1 MRSLASM
8 ALASCL
14 SAQAQ
19 VNFPFADSAAT
30 WVQYFEQMVTPP
42 PFPQFDVQG
51 LSNICIN
58 GPDTVIAGTTY
69 RKVEQCNAVYIGA
82 LRQDPGQVFF
92 VPADSSQAYLLYDFS
107 LTIGDTAHDV
117 YVDDGLAFSGAS
129 AFPSLVDYV
138 VDQVGEVAGRKWL
151 RLRQP
156 WGGPEQVWI
165 EGFGS
170 PYGLFSQQDPINV
183 SGYWYGIACM
193 SHLDTIWYF
202 NEWEIDP
209 VPESSCTPQY
219 VGIQE
224 RDEIALVA
232 YPNPT
237 SDKVWLRTDGITPYS
252 ISVTD
257 QLGRVIEVTVRLSPG
272 GEVIDLTEVSVG
284 MYFVSMSTSKGS
296 TTIRVLK
303 Q

>member
-1 MRSLASM
+1 MRSLACIVV
-8 ALASCL
+8 ASCL

-19 VNFPFADSAAT
+19 VNFPFPDSAAT

-42 PFPQFDVQG
+42 PFPQFEVQG

-58 GPDTVIAGTTY
+58 GPDTVIDGTTY
-69 RKVEQCNAVYIGA
+69 RKVEQCNAGYIGA

-107 LTIGDTAHDV
+107 LTIGDTARDV
-117 YVDDGLAFSGAS
+117 YVDDGLAFSGTS
-129 AFPSLVDYV
+129 QFPALVDYV
-138 VDQVGEVAGRKWL
+138 VDQVGEVAGRTWL

-165 EGFGS
+165 EGFGA

-193 SHLDTIWYF
+193 SHRDTSWYF
-202 NEWEIDP
+202 SETEIDHFP
-209 VPESSCTPQY
+209 GNSCTPQY
-219 VGIQE
+219 VGIAD
-224 RDEIALVA
+224 RDEYALVA

-237 SDKVWLRTDGITPYS
+237 SDKVWVRTIGTTPYS
-252 ISVTD
+252 VSVTD
-257 QLGRVIEVTVRLSPG
+257 QLGRVVEVTVRLIPG
-272 GEVIDLTEVSVG
+272 GEEIDLTEVTAG
-284 MYFVSMSTSKGS
+284 MYFVTLSNSKVS
-296 TTIRVLK
+296 TTIRILK